1 MNNIKK
7 RDLALITDFYE
18 LLMMQGYFEDFE
30 KGKKEATFD
39 VFYRRTPFDNGFA
52 VFCGLNEIIDYI
64 ENLKF
69 TEGDIEYLKSLNS
82 FNDEFLNFLKDFK
95 WTGSLYAF
103 HEGSAIGER
112 EPIIKVKASLIECQ
126 LIESAMLSLFNHET
140 LVATKAYRICEAAR
154 PYKVMEFGLRRA
166 MSFDAGI
173 YGAKAACIAGCVGT
187 SNVLTAKDFDVPAL
201 GTMAHSWVMTFED
214 EFTAFKSFA
223 DLYPDNC
230 ILLVD
235 TYNTLNSGV
244 PNAIKT
250 FEYMKNNGI
259 SSKKYGIRLDSG
271 DLAYLSKEARK
282 MLDDAGFKDAIICA
296 SNDLDEEVIQALKI
310 QNAAIT
316 LYGIGTKLI
325 TGAGSTLGGVYKLSS
340 VYDDKEVYRIYNVED
355 NKFIADLIALSDEV
369 YDENFTKNNDLVIK
383 DEFDDWKKKLLKKG
397 TYKMVKML
405 NPIFENGKLV
415 YNRRTIKE
423 SADYFNK
430 ELETLSEDNKRLV
443 YPKKLYVDIS
453 DKLYDIK
460 YKILEEHYK

>member
-250 FEYMKNNGI
+250 FEYM
-259 SSKKYGIRLDSG
+259 SYGLPIVSVNV
-271 DLAYLSKEARK
+271 EA
-282 MLDDAGFKDAIICA
+282 LAGFIEQEDIGLVVHA
-296 SNDLDEEVIQALKI
+296 SPSDFADGIQ
-310 QNAAIT
+310 
-316 LYGIGTKLI
+316 
-325 TGAGSTLGGVYKLSS
+325 
-340 VYDDKEVYRIYNVED
+340 
-355 NKFIADLIALSDEV
+355 
-369 YDENFTKNNDLVIK
+369 
-383 DEFDDWKKKLLKKG
+383 
-397 TYKMVKML
+397 
-405 NPIFENGKLV
+405 
-415 YNRRTIKE
+415 
-423 SADYFNK
+423 
-430 ELETLSEDNKRLV
+430 
-443 YPKKLYVDIS
+443 
-453 DKLYDIK
+453 
-460 YKILEEHYK
+460 KILESYECYSEYCRRVSQKLLTQNLWSHRAQSVIRDLGSLEKQNG